1 MVSCIANVCRG
12 SNASSQSF
20 KWNSY
25 PSKKS
30 SNLRQLRDSA
40 LSRSRLWSPKG
51 TSGSVSQDLA
61 IDYKP
66 KQSKLSFLQ
75 DQVYR
80 CNKTFLFSQIKPPIP
95 KIAPGTLISRYESD
109 YMPVLL
115 KDLDSLAE
123 LDGCI
128 QIKTPS
134 IFQLIAC

>member
-1 MVSCIANVCRG
+1 MLVHKLSSGTAN
-12 SNASSQSF
+12 
-20 KWNSY
+20 

-80 CNKTFLFSQIKPPIP
+80 CNKTSLFSQIKPPIP
-95 KIAPGTLISRYESD
+95 KIAPGTLISR
-109 YMPVLL
+109 
-115 KDLDSLAE
+115 
-123 LDGCI
+123 
-128 QIKTPS
+128 
-134 IFQLIAC
+134 